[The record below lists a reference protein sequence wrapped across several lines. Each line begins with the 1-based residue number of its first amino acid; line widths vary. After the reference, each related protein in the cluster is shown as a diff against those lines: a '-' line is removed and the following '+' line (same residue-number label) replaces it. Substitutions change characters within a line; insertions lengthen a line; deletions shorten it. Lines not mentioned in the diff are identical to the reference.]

1 MSPISQG
8 TAGGLTCHHM
18 REHLQSLYQLRNRL
32 LTELL
37 VLFKREKSNY
47 LLSLWVNF
55 AFLVCRGL
63 GIPLSILSDSFPDTL
78 LILFISL
85 SKIIKERDY

>member
-8 TAGGLTCHHM
+8 TAGGLICHHI
-18 REHLQSLYQLRNRL
+18 RQHLQSLYQLRNLL

-37 VLFKREKSNY
+37 VLFKRKGSNY

-55 AFLVCRGL
+55 AFFVCRGL
-63 GIPLSILSDSFPDTL
+63 GISSSKLSDSFPDTL
-78 LILFISL
+78 LILLISL
-85 SKIIKERDY
+85 SEN

>member
-8 TAGGLTCHHM
+8 TAGGLSCHHI
-18 REHLQSLYQLRNRL
+18 REHLQTLYQLRNRL

-37 VLFKREKSNY
+37 VLFEREKSNY

-55 AFLVCRGL
+55 TFFVWRGL
-63 GIPLSILSDSFPDTL
+63 GISSSKLSDSFPDTL